1 MINAL
6 FSEEKLEKLK
16 IIHWTTFTSRKKFK
30 FIKIEN
36 EKLDTEQNLP
46 QGGGGG
52 DTDFGLDSPTKAQ
65 TKGKIGSATN
75 FICPKTNFHIS
86 FSTSQNLKWIILARS
101 DSHFWWE

>member
-16 IIHWTTFTSRKKFK
+16 IMYTKQHLPQGEGKKLK

-36 EKLDTEQNLP
+36 QKLDTERNLP

-52 DTDFGLDSPTKAQ
+52 DADFGLDSPTKAQ
-65 TKGKIGSATN
+65 TKGIIGSATN

-86 FSTSQNLKWIILARS
+86 FSTSQNLK
-101 DSHFWWE
+101 

>member
-1 MINAL
+1 MSIDQHTL
-6 FSEEKLEKLK
+6 F
-16 IIHWTTFTSRKKFK
+16 WRKTWEVENQTLNNIYLRVKE
-30 FIKIEN
+30 IEN

-52 DTDFGLDSPTKAQ
+52 DADFGLDSPTKAQ

-86 FSTSQNLKWIILARS
+86 FSTSQNLKWIIMARS
-101 DSHFWWE
+101 KYHFWWE